1 MEKLTLL
8 IDGKDKTFISH
19 FIPTR
24 ILRNFLEAQTRI
36 DMNAMNAEDLDEI
49 LAMLCSAYNNQ
60 FTLDEL
66 YDGLPADKLQDT
78 LENFILA
85 VNGGK
90 NDPPPATTVRQK
102 PAKNNTKK

>member
-1 MEKLTLL
+1 MENITLH
-8 IDGKDKTFISH
+8 INGKERIFSSQ

-36 DMNAMNAEDLDEI
+36 DMNAMSAEDLDEI
-49 LAMLCSAYNNQ
+49 LTMLCNAYNNQ

-66 YDGLPADKLQDT
+66 YDGLPSDKLQET

-90 NDPPPATTVRQK
+90 KPDKPATARQK
-102 PAKNNTKK
+102 PKTNSTKK